1 MTWSIIQDRS
11 TLKTKLNCYDRTN
24 EVRSMTKTRQ
34 DNDVSDR
41 IGVLYPEIRTELS
54 WPIRKVMVNHEN

>member
-1 MTWSIIQDRS
+1 MMWSIIQDFS

-54 WPIRKVMVNHEN
+54 WPIRKVMVNHKN